1 MNLAEWRAWW
11 RRSGENQLRHL
22 LRRNWDPFEDPDFEA
37 AAEDQLVDLVRLL
50 HEGAT
55 VVDVRVFL
63 SDLRRTRWPERQGR
77 KWTTR
82 DRRVAEK
89 VVIWYRDSTGE

>member
-1 MNLAEWRAWW
+1 VTDKSVVWSTDDRNR
-11 RRSGENQLRHL
+11 GHL
-22 LRRNWDPFEDPDFEA
+22 LRSHWDPFEDADFEA
-37 AAEDQLVDLVRLL
+37 VAESRLLDLARLL

-55 VVDVRVFL
+55 VVDVRIFL
-63 SDLRRTRWPERQGR
+63 SDLRRARWPERQGR

-89 VVIWYRDSTGE
+89 VVIWYRDSAGE